1 MAFPLAGQRGDA
13 ILQALE
19 AADRQKEKHR
29 DSGSLS
35 YGSGVPD
42 RSESPEFSKV
52 GNLASFRQEVN
63 EAQGYFYDDF
73 MPRLR
78 EWDERNSQPQNFA

>member
-1 MAFPLAGQRGDA
+1 MRQSYPLAGQRGDA

-19 AADRQKEKHR
+19 TAAKQKDKFR

-42 RSESPEFSKV
+42 RSESSEFSEV
-52 GNLASFRQEVN
+52 GNMASFRREVD
-63 EAQGYFYDDF
+63 EAPDYFYNQWLPKADQF
-73 MPRLR
+73 EQRA
-78 EWDERNSQPQNFA
+78 QYFA

>member
-1 MAFPLAGQRGDA
+1 MAFHLAGQRGDA

-29 DSGSLS
+29 DSGALA

-42 RSESPEFSKV
+42 RSESPEFNKV
-52 GNLASFRQEVN
+52 GNMASFRQEVN
-63 EAQGYFYDDF
+63 EAPDYFYDQWLPKADQF
-73 MPRLR
+73 EQRA
-78 EWDERNSQPQNFA
+78 QYFA

>member
-29 DSGSLS
+29 DSGALS
-35 YGSGVPD
+35 YGTGVPD
-42 RSESPEFSKV
+42 RSESPEFGQV
-52 GNLASFRQEVN
+52 GAMASFRREVD
-63 EAQGYFYDDF
+63 AAPDYFYNQWLPAADQF
-73 MPRLR
+73 EQRA
-78 EWDERNSQPQNFA
+78 QYFA

>member
-29 DSGSLS
+29 DSGLLA
-35 YGSGVPD
+35 YGNGVPD
-42 RSESPEFSKV
+42 RSESPEFDRIGSM
-52 GNLASFRQEVN
+52 ASFRQEVEDSPN
-63 EAQGYFYDDF
+63 YFDEWLRTADQFEQRAQYF
-73 MPRLR
+73 
-78 EWDERNSQPQNFA
+78 A